1 MNFDELL
8 LRANTEEKTLLYF
21 MNHKPFSPKP
31 MWKNLVPLDI
41 RERAWILVS
50 IGMQKDSELLELFN
64 RHILK
69 LLETGVIE
77 RLRRKWL
84 IIPGYQ
90 VLLGLKQAFNE
101 IQHYRQNLAIAFLNL
116 EDITNYLFR

>member
-1 MNFDELL
+1 MDFDQLL

-31 MWKNLVPLDI
+31 LWKDLVPLDI
-41 RERAWILVS
+41 EERAWILVS

-64 RHILK
+64 RHVLK
-69 LLETGVIE
+69 MLETGVIE

-84 IIPGYQ
+84 VIPGYYFTMRLFPASISQQ
-90 VLLGLKQAFNE
+90 VF
-101 IQHYRQNLAIAFLNL
+101 YRR
-116 EDITNYLFR
+116 EV